1 MYVKEFTIFY
11 TMKKH
16 KPLTSYEV
24 QNYMKLI
31 LKEKHDLFING
42 SEVFMED
49 AFVWNMEFTY
59 V

>member
-1 MYVKEFTIFY
+1 MYVKEFTTFY
-11 TMKKH
+11 TMTKH

-24 QNYMKLI
+24 QNYMQLI

-42 SEVFMED
+42 SEVSMED
-49 AFVWNMEFTY
+49 DFVWNIEFTY